1 MKYLGQFFKG
11 QTVQDFLFQIKRSG
25 GTSLQSQIREVLVSA
40 ILAGHLPAGERIPS
54 TREMSKTLGVSRN
67 TVLLT
72 YLGLVEDGY
81 LLVRN
86 RSGYYVNGEMLNG
99 FVPPPARPTPQS
111 RPASDGSSKKWQKR
125 FRVHPGQQ
133 RNIKKPANW
142 LDYPYP
148 FIYGQ
153 IDHKHFPMAE
163 WRECQRQALGKKWL
177 NVWTE
182 DIRDRDDV
190 VLVEQIRKRLLPRR
204 GIMAEADEILV
215 TLGAQNALYL
225 LASLL
230 VTAQSTIGFENPGY
244 PDARNIF
251 ALKTQRI
258 RSLPIDDQGMIVDQT
273 LDGCDM
279 VFVTPSHQFPT
290 TVTLSRERRQ
300 RLIAKA
306 RQNNIL
312 IIEDDYEFETNY
324 LSEPTPALKSLDMD
338 GNVLYVGSLSKSL
351 FPGLRIGFLVAPREV
366 IAEARALRRLM
377 MRHPPCNNQRTTAL
391 FLSLGHHDAL
401 LHRLNRSYRERWRE
415 MGEAL
420 KLHLP
425 NSARIPSFGGSSYW
439 VRGPERL
446 DANALARA
454 ALREGIIIEPGG
466 IFFHDNKPPEN
477 YFRLGFSSIE
487 RERIAPGIEKL
498 ARLIDEQLSG

>member
-1 MKYLGQFFKG
+1 M
-11 QTVQDFLFQIKRSG
+11 QDFLFQIKRSG
-25 GTSLQSQIREVLVSA
+25 TTSLQSQIREVLVSA

-99 FVPPPARPTPQS
+99 FAQKPPHPPRAKPPQGENT
-111 RPASDGSSKKWQKR
+111 RKWQKR

-133 RNIKKPANW
+133 ENIKKPANW

-153 IDHKHFPMAE
+153 VDHKNFPMAE

-204 GIMAEADEILV
+204 GIMAAPDEILV

-230 VTAQSTIGFENPGY
+230 VSPQSVIGFENPGY

-251 ALKTQRI
+251 ALKTPRI
-258 RSLPIDDQGMIVDQT
+258 RSLSVDEQGLVVDAA
-273 LDGCDM
+273 LDACDM

-300 RLIAKA
+300 ALISKA
-306 RQNNIL
+306 REKDII

-324 LSEPTPALKSLDMD
+324 LSEPTPALKSLDTD

-351 FPGLRIGFLVAPREV
+351 FPGLRIGFLVAPRTV

-401 LHRLNRSYRERWRE
+401 LHRLNRSYRERWRV

-420 KLHLP
+420 KTHLP
-425 NSARIPSFGGSSYW
+425 DSARVPSFGGSSYW
-439 VRGPERL
+439 VRGPEGL
-446 DANALARA
+446 NANTLAKA
-454 ALREGIIIEPGG
+454 ALQEGIIIEPGR
-466 IFFHDNKPPEN
+466 IFFHDKKPPEN

-487 RERIAPGIEKL
+487 CERIAPGIRKL
-498 ARLIDEQLSG
+498 ACLIGNQP